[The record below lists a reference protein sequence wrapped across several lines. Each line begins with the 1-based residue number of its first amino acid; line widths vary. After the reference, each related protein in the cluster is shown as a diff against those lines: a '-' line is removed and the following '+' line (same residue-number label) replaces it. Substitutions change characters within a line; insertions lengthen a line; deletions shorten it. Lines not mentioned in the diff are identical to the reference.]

1 MFLINWTLSNPHN
14 YKKYQKKIYNIV
26 YIILQRESYLF
37 MKTHNPEFMNEK
49 INLIQIYL
57 ISIENFCTTKE
68 TTNKVK
74 R

>member
-1 MFLINWTLSNPHN
+1 
-14 YKKYQKKIYNIV
+14 
-26 YIILQRESYLF
+26 